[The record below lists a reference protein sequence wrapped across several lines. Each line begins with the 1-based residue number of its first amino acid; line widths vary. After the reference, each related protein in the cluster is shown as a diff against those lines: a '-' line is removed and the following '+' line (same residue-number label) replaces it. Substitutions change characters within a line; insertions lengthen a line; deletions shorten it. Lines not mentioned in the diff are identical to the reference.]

1 MAFIKIFAE
10 FFSLLFCFRLKF
22 ITYLSLKQTVYVM
35 SLGPLLFWGGW
46 APGSRAENPF
56 FLGPL
61 AMQFVHR
68 VWDLSHTLY
77 VYDYLFKKYSW
88 TAVF

>member
-1 MAFIKIFAE
+1 M
-10 FFSLLFCFRLKF
+10 
-22 ITYLSLKQTVYVM
+22 YLSLKQTVYVM

-68 VWDLSHTLY
+68 VWDLSHTL
-77 VYDYLFKKYSW
+77 F
-88 TAVF
+88 